1 MPGIKRKSTVP
12 SAAEGKSGSKKAKVE
27 KVGSKGDKAVVKG
40 DKSSSKQDKS
50 SSKRNSKLEV
60 KPVKKSKKSKQESSD
75 DLAES
80 DTSED
85 ENGFDGFSAAQDED
99 VDMSDAESSED
110 VDMDAPQESGKMQK
124 EHKANGDA
132 SESKLASLNSN
143 NSREAHAKQKALV
156 KERKAA
162 KPNADVIERSK
173 KLWEKLRLKSHIEK
187 EERKE
192 LVKELFEIITGRVKD
207 FVFKHD
213 STRVIQTAI
222 KYSTMEQRR
231 MIARELKGDLRT
243 LAEGKYSKFL
253 IAKLIEKGDPE
264 IRDLVISEF
273 YGHVKRM
280 INHPEAAWILDDIY
294 RQVATQD
301 QKNRLL
307 REWYGPEFS
316 IKGLTTQGTESA
328 VLSDILSESPEK
340 RKPILGYLEGQINSL
355 IQKKLTGFTMLHD
368 AMLQYF
374 LVCEPGTEQ
383 ASDFL
388 EHLKPDPTLKEGEEA
403 DNVDLLKN
411 LAFTKSGSR
420 LMSLCF
426 AYGTAKDRKL
436 FLRPYKDTIEMMAF
450 DQHAHHVLLAAMA
463 VTDDTKLTSKSIFGE
478 LLPSNDTLAEKVLNL
493 CNDARARTVLLYPFA
508 ADAKW
513 FLDDNARERLTELY
527 AIREKTSKKD
537 PNARL
542 QEIAKNIEPQLL
554 SAITARAADFASF
567 TFGLQF
573 MGEVLVGAPEV
584 EPAKRKEALTEIARL
599 SQSILDS
606 ALPASAG
613 DNKATSHGKN
623 MLKTLVQGGKFD
635 PATKKVVPVTP
646 ALGFA
651 DLLWNEIKDNIID
664 WATGQGSF
672 VIVALTEAEGFEG
685 KSAVLKAL
693 KKEKKKL
700 EAAANPPGSAEAE
713 TKAKKQKKG
722 DKTQN
727 TPRGNAGARILL
739 EKL

>member
-1 MPGIKRKSTVP
+1 MAGIKRKSAVQ
-12 SAAEGKSGSKKAKVE
+12 AASDSKSKSKKVKV
-27 KVGSKGDKAVVKG
+27 
-40 DKSSSKQDKS
+40 DKST
-50 SSKRNSKLEV
+50 SKRDSKHEV
-60 KPVKKSKKSKQESSD
+60 KPAKKSKPAKEDSSD
-75 DLAES
+75 DFEES
-80 DTSED
+80 DTSEP
-85 ENGFDGFSAAQDED
+85 ENGFYGFSAAQDED
-99 VDMSDAESSED
+99 EDMSDAGSSEAVEGSSLENGKTPERSD
-110 VDMDAPQESGKMQK
+110 NKQKAKSGAP
-124 EHKANGDA
+124 
-132 SESKLASLNSN
+132 ESKLAGLNAN
-143 NSREAHAKQKALV
+143 NSREAHAKQKAER

-187 EERKE
+187 EERKK
-192 LVKELFEIITGRVKD
+192 LVKELFELITGRVKD

-253 IAKLIEKGDPE
+253 IAKLVEKGDPE

-294 RQVATQD
+294 RQVATPE

-307 REWYGPEFS
+307 REWYGAEFS
-316 IKGLTTQGTESA
+316 IKGLGTQGTDSA
-328 VLSDILSESPEK
+328 ELSTILQESPEK
-340 RKPILGYLEGQINSL
+340 RKPIMTYLETQINSL

-383 ASDFL
+383 ANDFL

-436 FLRPYKDTIEMMAF
+436 FLRPYKDTIETMAY
-450 DQHAHHVLLAAMA
+450 DQHAHHVLLAALA
-463 VTDDTKLTSKSIFGE
+463 VTDDTKLSSKSIYGE
-478 LLPSNDTLAEKVLNL
+478 LLPNGDALAEKVLNL

-508 ADAKW
+508 SDAKW
-513 FLDDNARERLTELY
+513 FLDDNTRERLTELY
-527 AIREKTSKKD
+527 TIRQSTSKKD
-537 PNARL
+537 PAVRFH
-542 QEIAKNIEPQLL
+542 EVAKYIEPQLL
-554 SAITARAADFASF
+554 SAIAARAADFASF

-584 EPAKRKEALTEIARL
+584 EPTTRKQALTEVARL
-599 SQSILDS
+599 APSILN
-606 ALPASAG
+606 ANLPASAA
-613 DNKATSHGKN
+613 DAKSTSHGKN

-635 PATKKVVPVTP
+635 PATKKVVPVEP
-646 ALGFA
+646 PLGFA
-651 DLLWNEIKDNIID
+651 DLLWNEIKTDVVE
-664 WATGQGSF
+664 WAAGPGSF
-672 VIVALTEAEGFEG
+672 VVVALTEAEGF
-685 KSAVLKAL
+685 AHRDQVLKAL
-693 KKEKKKL
+693 KKDRKTL
-700 EAAANPPGSAEAE
+700 DAAANPASGSAEKDGGKSS
-713 TKAKKQKKG
+713 KAKKGEKASAG
-722 DKTQN
+722 
-727 TPRGNAGARILL
+727 PRGNAGARILL

>member
-1 MPGIKRKSTVP
+1 MAGIKRKSTVP
-12 SAAEGKSGSKKAKVE
+12 STADAKSKSKKIKV
-27 KVGSKGDKAVVKG
+27 DKP
-40 DKSSSKQDKS
+40 
-50 SSKRNSKLEV
+50 SSKRGSKHEV
-60 KPVKKSKKSKQESSD
+60 KPVKKSNKAKEESAD
-75 DLAES
+75 DLVES

-85 ENGFDGFSAAQDED
+85 ENGFSGFSAAKDAD

-110 VDMDAPQESGKMQK
+110 VDMDALQENEKTQK
-124 EHKANGDA
+124 EHRAKGDA
-132 SESKLASLNSN
+132 SESKLTSLNSN

-316 IKGLTTQGTESA
+316 IKGLTTQGTDSA

-355 IQKKLTGFTMLHD
+355 VQKKLTGFTMLHD

-383 ASDFL
+383 AKDFM

-436 FLRPYKDTIEMMAF
+436 FLRPYKDTIETMAF

-527 AIREKTSKKD
+527 AIRETTSKKD

-542 QEIAKNIEPQLL
+542 QEITKNIEPQLL

-584 EPAKRKEALTEIARL
+584 EPAKRREALTEIARL

-635 PATKKVVPVTP
+635 PTTKKVVPVTP

-651 DLLWNEIKDNIID
+651 DLLWDEIKDKLVD
-664 WATGQGSF
+664 WATGPGSF
-672 VIVALTEAEGFEG
+672 VVVALTEAEGFEG
-685 KSAVLKAL
+685 KQAVLKAL

-722 DKTQN
+722 DKTP
-727 TPRGNAGARILL
+727 TGPRGNAGAKILL

>member
-1 MPGIKRKSTVP
+1 MAGIKRKSTVP
-12 SAAEGKSGSKKAKVE
+12 SSADTKSNSKKIKVE
-27 KVGSKGDKAVVKG
+27 KPTSKRGSKH
-40 DKSSSKQDKS
+40 
-50 SSKRNSKLEV
+50 EV
-60 KPVKKSKKSKQESSD
+60 KPVKKSKKAKEDSSD
-75 DLAES
+75 DLVGS
-80 DTSED
+80 DSSEE
-85 ENGFDGFSAAQDED
+85 ENGFSGFSAAKDAD
-99 VDMSDAESSED
+99 VDMSDTESSED
-110 VDMDAPQESGKMQK
+110 VDMDASESNGKTQK
-124 EHKANGDA
+124 EHKAKSDA
-132 SESKLASLNSN
+132 SESKLANLNSN

-192 LVKELFEIITGRVKD
+192 LVRELFEIITGRVKD

-316 IKGLTTQGTESA
+316 IKGLTTQGTDSA

-340 RKPILGYLEGQINSL
+340 RKPILGYIEGQINSL

-383 ASDFL
+383 ANDFM

-436 FLRPYKDTIEMMAF
+436 FLRPYKDTIETMAF

-527 AIREKTSKKD
+527 AIRETTSKKD
-537 PNARL
+537 PNTRL
-542 QEIAKNIEPQLL
+542 QEITKNIEPQLL

-651 DLLWNEIKDNIID
+651 DLLWDEIKGNAVE

-672 VIVALTEAEGFEG
+672 VVVALTEAEGFER
-685 KSAVLKAL
+685 KSEVLKVL

-700 EAAANPPGSAEAE
+700 ETAANPPGSADAEA
-713 TKAKKQKKG
+713 KSKKQKKG
-722 DKTQN
+722 DKTPAGQ
-727 TPRGNAGARILL
+727 RGNAGARILL

>member
-1 MPGIKRKSTVP
+1 MT
-12 SAAEGKSGSKKAKVE
+12 
-27 KVGSKGDKAVVKG
+27 
-40 DKSSSKQDKS
+40 
-50 SSKRNSKLEV
+50 
-60 KPVKKSKKSKQESSD
+60 
-75 DLAES
+75 
-80 DTSED
+80 
-85 ENGFDGFSAAQDED
+85 
-99 VDMSDAESSED
+99 
-110 VDMDAPQESGKMQK
+110 
-124 EHKANGDA
+124 
-132 SESKLASLNSN
+132 
-143 NSREAHAKQKALV
+143 
-156 KERKAA
+156 
-162 KPNADVIERSK
+162 
-173 KLWEKLRLKSHIEK
+173 RLTFHS
-187 EERKE
+187 
-192 LVKELFEIITGRVKD
+192 
-207 FVFKHD
+207 
-213 STRVIQTAI
+213 
-222 KYSTMEQRR
+222 
-231 MIARELKGDLRT
+231 
-243 LAEGKYSKFL
+243 
-253 IAKLIEKGDPE
+253 DPE

-280 INHPEAAWILDDIY
+280 INHPEGAWILDDIY
-294 RQVATQD
+294 RQVATQE
-301 QKNRLL
+301 QKSRLL

-316 IKGLTTQGTESA
+316 IKGLDTQGTQSA
-328 VLSDILSESPEK
+328 ELSVILEESPEK
-340 RKPILGYLEGQINSL
+340 RKPILGYLENQINSL

-383 ASDFL
+383 ANDFL

-420 LMSLCF
+420 LMSLSF

-436 FLRPYKDTIEMMAF
+436 FLRPYKDTIETMAF

-463 VTDDTKLTSKSIFGE
+463 VVDDTKLTSKSIFSE
-478 LLPSNDTLAEKVLNL
+478 LLPTSDTLAEKVLGL

-513 FLDDNARERLTELY
+513 FMDDNTRERLAELY

-537 PNARL
+537 PNTRL
-542 QEIAKNIEPQLL
+542 QEIAKNVEPQLL
-554 SAITARAADFASF
+554 SAIAARASDFASF

-573 MGEVLVGAPEV
+573 MGEVLVGAPEI
-584 EPAKRKEALTEIARL
+584 EPAKRKEALAEVAQL

-606 ALPASAG
+606 ALPASTG

-635 PATKKVVPVTP
+635 PATKKVVPVEP

-651 DLLWNEIKDNIID
+651 DLLWDEIKGDVVD

-672 VIVALTEAEGFEG
+672 VVVALTEAEGFDR
-685 KSAVLKAL
+685 KDQVLKAL

-700 EAAANPPGSAEAE
+700 DAAANPAGGADSE
-713 TKAKKQKKG
+713 TKSKKTKKG
-722 DKTQN
+722 DK
-727 TPRGNAGARILL
+727 PVAARGNAGARILL